1 MDKVADLIRKLSIA
15 AAAEGKSVTVI
26 VCPTTVDIH
35 EERDAIG
42 GVAFSCIMAAL
53 RAPSVSGL
61 GALNTDAL
69 KSAIA
74 Q

>member
-53 RAPSVSGL
+53 RALWRLSVRL
-61 GALNTDAL
+61 LFL
-69 KSAIA
+69 VLEP
-74 Q
+74 